1 MKVENVNLTKSFKS
15 FRAGYSSLRGGPI
28 EQYRTLLIFAI
39 ISTGLFLRLYTVN
52 FGLPAIYDPDELMF
66 QLGAVRMLRD
76 GNLNPGWFGHPATTT
91 MYLLALIH
99 VFVFVFGLAAGI
111 FGSVAQF
118 GELIYSN
125 PTWVMLPGRIAM
137 VIFSVGTLFLTYK
150 LARISLNSLS
160 AIIALLLL
168 AWSPLHIGYS
178 QVIRSDIMA
187 VFFMLL
193 TMLCACRITHNCS
206 RKTLAG
212 AAIWTALAIA
222 TKWPFALCGLSVAA
236 AIIWFGRSHGVAA
249 RETMLTL
256 AVYGAATFVL
266 LLCISPYLW
275 LEHET
280 LIRNLSGEAQTVHLG
295 ANGGNPMENAWWY
308 ISDPLQYALGLPA
321 LLFAIWGGWLL
332 RQTAFFIAVLLPLMA
347 GFFTIICFQNIVW
360 DRWALPLLPPLAILA
375 GYGFSNFWKSLVS
388 RLGATHAK
396 IIIAGVTVLT
406 VITPLLG
413 ARDLTASRMNDTR
426 AIASQW
432 ARTHVPSGSTVLI
445 EHFALDLVE
454 QPWRFLFP
462 LGTAG
467 CVDAHSILEQKVDY
481 RKIDQMRGLRS
492 NVDYGTLEP
501 SLRGTCKADFA
512 ILTQY
517 RRYRAEKSIFPHEYS
532 AYEALVASG
541 RITAEF
547 KPEKGQSGGPEVTI
561 VSFRK

>member
-1 MKVENVNLTKSFKS
+1 MKVDNVNPTKSFQL
-15 FRAGYSSLRGGPI
+15 FRTRYSGLRGGLI
-28 EQYRTLLIFAI
+28 DRYRTLLIFLI

-91 MYLLALIH
+91 MYLLALIDVL
-99 VFVFVFGLAAGI
+99 VFFAGLAAGM
-111 FGSVAQF
+111 FASVAQF

-125 PTWVMLPGRIAM
+125 PTWVILPGRISM
-137 VIFSVGTLFLTYK
+137 VIFSVGTLFLIYK
-150 LARISLNSLS
+150 LARISLNSFS
-160 AIIALLLL
+160 AIAASLLL
-168 AWSPLHIGYS
+168 AWSPLHVSYS
-178 QVIRSDIMA
+178 QVIRSDMMA

-193 TMLCACRITHNCS
+193 TMLCAFRITQDCS

-212 AAIWTALAIA
+212 AAVWTALAIA
-222 TKWPFALCGLSVAA
+222 TKWPFALSGLSVAA
-236 AIIWFGRSHGVAA
+236 AIIWFGRSHGVAT
-249 RETMLTL
+249 RETMFTL
-256 AVYGAATFVL
+256 AVYGAGTVAL
-266 LLCISPYLW
+266 LLFISPYLW

-280 LIRNLSGEAQTVHLG
+280 VFRNLTGEAQMVHLG
-295 ANGGNPMENAWWY
+295 ANGGNPLENAWWY
-308 ISDPLQYALGLPA
+308 ISEPLQYALGLPA
-321 LLFAIWGGWLL
+321 LLFAIWGAWLL
-332 RQTAFFIAVLLPLMA
+332 RHTAFFIAVLLPLMA
-347 GFFTIICFQNIVW
+347 GFLTIICFQSIIW

-375 GYGFSNFWKSLVS
+375 GYGFSNFWKYLVS
-388 RLGATHAK
+388 RLSTTHAK
-396 IIIAGVTVLT
+396 IIIAGATILT

-432 ARTHVPSGSTVLI
+432 ARAHVPSGSTVLI

-454 QPWRFLFP
+454 EPWRFLFP

-467 CVDAHSILEQKVDY
+467 CVDAHFFLEQKVDY

-517 RRYRAEKSIFPHEYS
+517 RRYRAEKSIFPQEYS

-541 RITAEF
+541 RIVAEF

>member
-1 MKVENVNLTKSFKS
+1 
-15 FRAGYSSLRGGPI
+15 
-28 EQYRTLLIFAI
+28 
-39 ISTGLFLRLYTVN
+39 
-52 FGLPAIYDPDELMF
+52 
-66 QLGAVRMLRD
+66 
-76 GNLNPGWFGHPATTT
+76 
-91 MYLLALIH
+91 
-99 VFVFVFGLAAGI
+99 
-111 FGSVAQF
+111 
-118 GELIYSN
+118 
-125 PTWVMLPGRIAM
+125 
-137 VIFSVGTLFLTYK
+137 
-150 LARISLNSLS
+150 
-160 AIIALLLL
+160 
-168 AWSPLHIGYS
+168 
-178 QVIRSDIMA
+178 
-187 VFFMLL
+187 
-193 TMLCACRITHNCS
+193 
-206 RKTLAG
+206 
-212 AAIWTALAIA
+212 
-222 TKWPFALCGLSVAA
+222 
-236 AIIWFGRSHGVAA
+236 
-249 RETMLTL
+249 
-256 AVYGAATFVL
+256 
-266 LLCISPYLW
+266 
-275 LEHET
+275 
-280 LIRNLSGEAQTVHLG
+280 
-295 ANGGNPMENAWWY
+295 
-308 ISDPLQYALGLPA
+308 
-321 LLFAIWGGWLL
+321 
-332 RQTAFFIAVLLPLMA
+332 MA

-396 IIIAGVTVLT
+396 IIIAGVTILT